1 MNNENSFINSVIGKE
16 ELGEFDESNINLKI
30 LTEPVNKW
38 KNLEGNN
45 LLELMYQ
52 DPKKWAFSFHSY
64 VQLTMLENHIDFGN
78 INESVD
84 DVENLKSKYNIN
96 IMERSLYS
104 AKYCF
109 VENLFRS

>member
-1 MNNENSFINSVIGKE
+1 M
-16 ELGEFDESNINLKI
+16 
-30 LTEPVNKW
+30 TEPVNKW

-52 DPKKWAFSFHSY
+52 DPKKWAFPFHSY
-64 VQLTMLENHIDFGN
+64 VQLTMLEKHLELSQID
-78 INESVD
+78 EKMD
-84 DVENLKSKYNIN
+84 DIENLKHDSKSKYNIN

-109 VENLFRS
+109 VENLYKS